1 MSGKTFFVLGSIFG
15 FLGVAI
21 GAFGAHGLKTRLAPE
36 MLAIFEIGARYQ
48 MYHALALL
56 AVAWAMSQSS
66 QNLFPLS
73 GWLFVFGIIVFSG
86 SLYVL
91 ALTGVKVWGAI
102 TPAGGMLLLLG
113 WLVLVLAA
121 FKT

>member
-15 FLGVAI
+15 FLGAAI

-56 AVAWAMSQSS
+56 AVAWAMSESY

-86 SLYVL
+86 SLYVF

-102 TPAGGMLLLLG
+102 TPAGG
-113 WLVLVLAA
+113 VCCRSDH
-121 FKT
+121 